1 MRFNNPLQ
9 PIALLIFALTLGACA
24 NAPRHDRPV
33 TDDWALGR
41 DYLAHMKKEVVNE
54 DGLVSQTGEASD
66 EIKPEIEVGSGEFV
80 NKAAANRH
88 QRSVTKRGEITFNF
102 EGEELQKIVHLIL
115 GKILKENYI
124 IAPGVKGKV
133 TFATAKPISKDQ
145 VLPILEMLLSWNNA
159 ALIWVDDAWQVVPKS
174 KAIQGNLTPRVGS
187 VAGAKGYSVVAVP
200 LRYIAPSEMEKI
212 LKPFARDKA
221 ILKADNARRLL
232 MLAGTKQELANYLQ
246 TIETFDVDWIKGM
259 SVGIF
264 PLQKVEATQVA
275 QELEVLFG
283 EGADNPLAGMF
294 RFMPIERLNA
304 VMVIT
309 PQPDYL
315 YKAREWIQKLDRTG
329 SDAAANLYVYN
340 VENIKASD
348 LAGYLNDIFGNGSGS
363 TSRQSR
369 KERGGQVAPG
379 LTGRNLGARGQNKGN
394 SRQKT
399 KPARNSSRPSGTGSA
414 TLMDG
419 DVRITAI
426 EESNQLLIS
435 ASAQQYDAILS
446 AIKKLDTEPLQVLI
460 EAKILEVSLTDNLQY
475 GLQWYFGQHVP
486 EGGAT
491 GSASLS
497 NLRTQGASIGNTFGY
512 TLSGGEILAE
522 LTGSDLLSHSTVL
535 STPSVMVLNNKSA
548 TINVGKEIPVSVPV
562 FLPGVSVINNGNN
575 GNNNSNNGNNLPSS
589 YTQYRSTGV
598 ILEVTPR
605 VNPGGLVYLEISQE
619 VSAPGEP
626 SGNGNPQINTKKMT
640 SEVAVRSGE
649 TIVMGGLISENTGRS
664 SQGVPG
670 LNRLPL
676 VGGLF
681 GSKSRN
687 KDRTELILLL
697 TPTVI
702 SNRDE
707 SRELTREYS
716 KQFLGLKP
724 LRIKEQQRLEK
735 ERARQMEGN

>member
-1 MRFNNPLQ
+1 MRFNTPLQ
-9 PIALLIFALTLGACA
+9 SIALLIFALTLGACA

-54 DGLVSQTGEASD
+54 DGLVSQTGEASE

-159 ALIWVDDAWQVVPKS
+159 ALIWVDNAWQVVPKS

-187 VAGAKGYSVVAVP
+187 IAGAKGYSVVAVP

-264 PLQKVEATQVA
+264 PLQKVEATQIA

-329 SDAAANLYVYN
+329 ADAAANLYVYN

-399 KPARNSSRPSGTGSA
+399 KPARNNSRPSGTGSA

-460 EAKILEVSLTDNLQY
+460 EAKILEVSLTDKLEY

-497 NLRTQGASIGNTFGY
+497 NLRTQGASIGSTFGY
-512 TLSGGEILAE
+512 TLTGGEILAE

-548 TINVGKEIPVSVPV
+548 TINVGKEIPVIS
-562 FLPGVSVINNGNN
+562 GNTIGTGGAVSNF
-575 GNNNSNNGNNLPSS
+575 
-589 YTQYRSTGV
+589 TQYKSTGV

-605 VNPGGLVYLEISQE
+605 VNPGGLVYLEITQE
-619 VSAPGEP
+619 VSSPGEP
-626 SGNGNPQINTKKMT
+626 IPNQPNLPINKKQMT

>member
-1 MRFNNPLQ
+1 MRFKNPLQ
-9 PIALLIFALTLGACA
+9 PFLLLALVLTLGACA
-24 NAPRHDRPV
+24 NAPRHNQPV
-33 TDDWALGR
+33 NDDWALGR
-41 DYLAHMKKEVVNE
+41 NYLANLKKDDTNTQE
-54 DGLVSQTGEASD
+54 LVSRSSD
-66 EIKPEIEVGSGEFV
+66 ESEEIKPEIEVGSGEFV

-88 QRSVTKRGEITFNF
+88 QRSVSKRGEITFNF

-133 TFATAKPISKDQ
+133 TFATAKPVSKDQ

-159 ALIWVDDAWQVVPKS
+159 ALIWVDDAWQVVPKA

-187 VAGAKGYSVVAVP
+187 PAGAKGYTVLAVP
-200 LRYIAPSEMEKI
+200 LKYIAPSEMEKI

-232 MLAGTKQELANYLQ
+232 MLAGTKHELNNYLR

-264 PLQKVEATQVA
+264 PLQKVEAAQIA

-329 SDAAANLYVYN
+329 SDAAADLYVYD
-340 VENIKASD
+340 VENTRASD

-363 TSRQSR
+363 GSRQSR

-379 LTGRNLGARGQNKGN
+379 LTGRNLGTSGKNSKSASKSQKNTR
-394 SRQKT
+394 SRQ
-399 KPARNSSRPSGTGSA
+399 SGSSGTGSA
-414 TLMDG
+414 TLMNSE
-419 DVRITAI
+419 VRITAI

-460 EAKILEVSLTDNLQY
+460 EAKILEVSLTDKLEY
-475 GLQWYFGQHVP
+475 GLQWYFGQHIP
-486 EGGAT
+486 EGGGT

-497 NLRTQGASIGNTFGY
+497 NLRTDGASIGTDFGY
-512 TLSGGEILAE
+512 ILSGGEILAE
-522 LTGSDLLSHSTVL
+522 LTGSDLLSRSTVL

-548 TINVGKEIPVSVPV
+548 TINVGKEIPVIS
-562 FLPGVSVINNGNN
+562 GNTV
-575 GNNNSNNGNNLPSS
+575 GTGGTISN
-589 YTQYRSTGV
+589 YTQYKSTGV
-598 ILEVTPR
+598 ILDVTPR
-605 VNPGGLVYLEISQE
+605 VNPGGLVYLEITQE
-619 VSAPGEP
+619 VSSPGEP
-626 SGNGNPQINTKKMT
+626 IPNQPNLPINKKKMT

-649 TIVMGGLISENTGRS
+649 TIVMGGLISENTGNS
-664 SQGVPG
+664 STGTPV
-670 LNRLPL
+670 LNRLPV

-681 GSKSRN
+681 GRKSKN

-724 LRIKEQQRLEK
+724 LRIKEQQRLEQ
-735 ERARQMEGN
+735 ERARKN

>member
-9 PIALLIFALTLGACA
+9 PIVLLIFALTLGACA
-24 NAPRHDRPV
+24 NAPRHDQPAS
-33 TDDWALGR
+33 DDWALGR
-41 DYLAHMKKEVVNE
+41 DYLAHMKKDVVNE
-54 DGLVSQTGEASD
+54 DGLVNQTSEASE

-379 LTGRNLGARGQNKGN
+379 LTGRNLGARGQNKSN

-460 EAKILEVSLTDNLQY
+460 EAKILEVSLTDKLEY

-497 NLRTQGASIGNTFGY
+497 NLRTQGASIGSTFGY
-512 TLSGGEILAE
+512 TLTGGEILAE
-522 LTGSDLLSHSTVL
+522 LSGSDLLRHSTVL

-548 TINVGKEIPVSVPV
+548 TINVGKEIPVIS
-562 FLPGVSVINNGNN
+562 GNTIGNGGAVSNF
-575 GNNNSNNGNNLPSS
+575 
-589 YTQYRSTGV
+589 TQYKSTGV

-605 VNPGGLVYLEISQE
+605 VNPGGLVYLEITQE
-619 VSAPGEP
+619 VSSPGEP
-626 SGNGNPQINTKKMT
+626 IPNQPNLPINKKQMT

-649 TIVMGGLISENTGRS
+649 TIVMGGLIAENTGRS

-681 GSKSRN
+681 GNKSRN